1 MSSQPLVPP
10 SSSSAISAVA
20 PGRRLGPYEST
31 APLGAGGMGEVYSAR
46 DTRLDRTVAI
56 KVLPAHLSMEPEVR
70 ARFERE
76 ARAVSSLNH
85 PHICTL
91 YDVGHDN
98 GVDYLVMEHLEG
110 ETLAERIARGPLPTE
125 DILRIGAQIADALDR
140 AHRQGLVHRD
150 LKPANVMLTKQGAK
164 LLDFGLARVT
174 GLGGAPPGSSRVAT
188 IGSRSGGVG
197 GASSGPAGMAP
208 AFTPS
213 SPTMG
218 RALTAEGTI
227 VGTFQYMAP
236 EQLEGRE
243 ADARSDLWA
252 FGATLYEMATGRRAF
267 EGASQASLIASILKE
282 QPRSIAQIVPL
293 APPALDRLVRGCL
306 TKDPE
311 ERLQTAHD
319 VKLQLQWIAEGG
331 SQAGVPV
338 PVAAARRRHERLAW
352 ILAGAATVVA
362 LALAAWTFTRPV
374 PTRHTT
380 RFDVI
385 APANVTQLFWPKLSP
400 DGRTLAFQ
408 GRDSSGS
415 VGIYIRRFDAVD
427 PVLLPNTE
435 DAGRPF
441 WSPDGAYLAYFADGK
456 LKKIPAG
463 GGPVQLVA
471 ETPGGADGS
480 WGAGGMVLFDGN
492 VGDSIRVVAASGG
505 VPAAATRLNHATGE
519 TQHGWPDFLP
529 DGRHFLFTASFQG
542 GRIDR
547 IRLGR
552 LGSTESTDLDS
563 TESRVEYVAPG
574 YILFVRSGT
583 LLARRLDL
591 GARKCVGEPFAVA
604 EGMLLGSSSGNFS
617 GSASGTIAYQAQ
629 GSRRLK
635 RIDLVDRS
643 GRLIEQVGKVD
654 DYGQLAISP
663 DGTKLALSIYDARS
677 DKSDVWV
684 RDLKRG
690 TVSRLTFDA
699 GNDFWPVWSPDGQR
713 IAFAS
718 DRLGPFRVYTKYA
731 SGAGDE
737 VLVPG
742 QSGGNTGPT
751 QWSPD
756 GARIAGQVL
765 LSGGTWDAF
774 VTSLTDSTQ
783 WRWVG
788 RMSTFF
794 ETQPRLSPDGRWV
807 AFQSNESGTPQV
819 YVQSFP
825 EPVGKWQISTQG
837 GVDPWWSAN
846 GREINYR
853 QPDGKIMAV
862 PVAAPGSSLEAGNPV
877 ALFEAPPPQQRMAE
891 WQATADGQ
899 RFYLQRM
906 VGDRAAAPVTVVLDW
921 SGEVEKR

>member
-1 MSSQPLVPP
+1 MSSEPLVPP
-10 SSSSAISAVA
+10 SSSSTISALT
-20 PGRRLGPYEST
+20 PGRRLGPYEIV
-31 APLGAGGMGEVYSAR
+31 APLGAGGMGEVYRAR

-110 ETLAERIARGPLPTE
+110 ETLAERIARGPLPTG
-125 DILRIGAQIADALDR
+125 DLLRIGAQIADALDR
-140 AHRQGLVHRD
+140 AHRQGLIHRD

-164 LLDFGLARVT
+164 LLDFGLARVA
-174 GLGGAPPGSSRVAT
+174 GIGAAPPGSSRVAT
-188 IGSRSGGVG
+188 IGS
-197 GASSGPAGMAP
+197 GAAGTGATPPGMHP

-218 RALTAEGTI
+218 RALTAEGSI
-227 VGTFQYMAP
+227 VGTFQYMSP
-236 EQLEGRE
+236 EQLEGQE

-282 QPRSIAQIVPL
+282 QPRSIAELVPL

-306 TKDPE
+306 AKDPE

-352 ILAGAATVVA
+352 ILAGASTVA
-362 LALAAWTFTRPV
+362 AIAFAAWAFTRPV
-374 PTRHTT
+374 PVHHTT

-385 APANVTQLFWPKLSP
+385 APMSVTQLTWPKLSP

-408 GRDSSGS
+408 GRDSSGA
-415 VGIYIRRFDAVD
+415 VGIYVRRFEAVE
-427 PVLLPNTE
+427 PVLLPNTA

-441 WSPDGAYLAYFADGK
+441 WSPDGSHLAYFSEGR

-471 ETPGGADGS
+471 ETPGGFDGT
-480 WGAGGMVLFDGN
+480 WGAGGVVLFDGN
-492 VGDSIRVVAASGG
+492 VGDSIRAVSASGG
-505 VPAAATRLNHATGE
+505 VPSPATRLDHATGE
-519 TQHGWPDFLP
+519 TTHGWPLFLP
-529 DGRHFLFTASFQG
+529 DGKHFLFTASFQG

-547 IRLGR
+547 IRLGH
-552 LGSTESTDLDS
+552 LGTLESADLDS

-591 GARKCVGEPFAVA
+591 GAKKCVGEPFAVV
-604 EGMLLGSSSGNFS
+604 EGMLLGQGSGNFS
-617 GSASGTIAYQAQ
+617 GSANGTIAFQAQ

-635 RIDLVDRS
+635 RIEAVDRS
-643 GRLIEQVGKVD
+643 GKVLAQIGETD
-654 DYGQLAISP
+654 DYGQLAVSP
-663 DGTKLALSIYDARS
+663 DGTKLALSIFDLRT
-677 DKSDVWV
+677 DKSDIWV

-690 TVSRLTFDA
+690 TLSRLTFNP
-699 GNDFWPVWSPDGQR
+699 GNDMWPIWSPDGQR
-713 IAFAS
+713 IAFSS
-718 DRLGPFRVYTKYA
+718 DRLGPFRMFTKYA

-751 QWSPD
+751 QWSAD
-756 GARIAGQVL
+756 GTRIAGQVL
-765 LSGGTWDAF
+765 LNGGTWDAF
-774 VTSLTDSTQ
+774 VTSPTDSTQ
-783 WRWVG
+783 WRWVA
-788 RMSTFF
+788 RMATFF

-807 AFQSNESGTPQV
+807 AFHSNESGVAQV

-825 EPVGKWQISTQG
+825 EPVGKWQISTQSG
-837 GVDPWWSAN
+837 IDPWWSGD
-846 GREINYR
+846 GREILYR
-853 QPDGKIMAV
+853 QMDGKIMSV
-862 PVAAPGSSLEAGNPV
+862 PVSVSGASLEAGTP
-877 ALFEAPPPQQRMAE
+877 ALLFEAPPPQQRIAE
-891 WQATADGQ
+891 WQATVDGQ

-906 VGDRAAAPVTVVLDW
+906 VGDRAAAPVTVVENW
-921 SGEVEKR
+921 SAEVAKR